1 MFCKDQGTPQQWGG
15 QAACRAVR
23 DAGGLPR
30 RNPGARCTPT
40 SISHQYPWHR
50 VLAAQLWLGSA
61 NSNPPCPKACPAQ
74 GPGARTG
81 AVPSCA
87 SMCKSPSTPEASSL
101 QTLRQINGCCCGV
114 SRDGCGEPLCEAVP
128 EQAQGFIAGGFYSLE
143 RLCRPRGEQD
153 KENQLTHMTP
163 FGAFSQNVGAASWSQ
178 VSSLLLSPDNLCSS
192 RTLPHITQ
200 QISAPAH
207 VLHVHQFLAYKR
219 ASPRKHLPFLP
230 HRKQERGAQQGL
242 LQPARRPGQCRN
254 PEHMGEGPSPSDSC
268 AASLCPTAHST
279 GDAADYI
286 SQRTVYC

>member
-23 DAGGLPR
+23 DAGGLPH
-30 RNPGARCTPT
+30 RNPGAFCALPPPFHT
-40 SISHQYPWHR
+40 STC
-50 VLAAQLWLGSA
+50 G
-61 NSNPPCPKACPAQ
+61 
-74 GPGARTG
+74 TG
-81 AVPSCA
+81 
-87 SMCKSPSTPEASSL
+87 SL
-101 QTLRQINGCCCGV
+101 QHRSGWDQPTVTHPVRRLVLLRAPEPELEQSPPVHPCARAHPHLRHLLRKHLGKSMAAAVGCPGM
-114 SRDGCGEPLCEAVP
+114 AVGSQCVP
-128 EQAQGFIAGGFYSLE
+128 DQAQGFVAGGFSSLE

-163 FGAFSQNVGAASWSQ
+163 FGAFSQNVGAASWFQ

-200 QISAPAH
+200 QISAPAC
-207 VLHVHQFLAYKR
+207 VLRLPQFLAYKR

-242 LQPARRPGQCRN
+242 LQPARRPGQCRS
-254 PEHMGEGPSPSDSC
+254 PEHMGEGPPLSGSC